1 MKLKPIVRALAAVL
15 PFVASAAIAAPETD
29 LQSLR
34 EEIAQLK
41 SAYERRI
48 AALEAHLAAAAAPAA
63 ASLPAPVAPVA
74 TAPQPNAFNPEIS
87 AVLAGTYTN
96 ASRNPTRERR
106 PQGFL
111 PAGGEASPAVR
122 SFSLGESEIGLAAN
136 IDPLFRGN
144 LRLAIGADNALGVEE
159 ANIQTRGLSNGLNLK
174 FGRFFSAI
182 GYLNEQHPH
191 TWDFIDAALPYQAFL
206 AGKLGYDGVQ
216 ARWLAPTPMFLEFG
230 AETGR
235 AGGFPG
241 TDGSRNKNGSLSGSL
256 FARLGDDVGDSH
268 SWRAGL
274 SYFRTRPQDRDYD
287 DVDSTGTTVTNRFSG
302 TSRTLA
308 TDFVWKWAPRGNA
321 TERSFTL
328 QSELFRRRESGE
340 LSYDV
345 AAASLG
351 TATAGYRADQSGG
364 YAQGVWQF
372 ARGWRAGYRYDWL
385 QPGKLS
391 VGLVDNGTLAAA
403 DLPLLQAYRPHRQS
417 LMASWSS
424 SEFATVRLLLARDA
438 TRPGAADN
446 QVWLQYVMSLGAHG
460 AHSF

>member
-1 MKLKPIVRALAAVL
+1 MKLKSIVWAMAAVL
-15 PFVASAAIAAPETD
+15 PWAASPALAAADPD
-29 LQSLR
+29 LQALR

-63 ASLPAPVAPVA
+63 APLVARVATPA

-106 PQGFL
+106 AQGFL

-159 ANIQTRGLSNGLNLK
+159 ANIQTRGLGRGLNLK

-216 ARWLAPTPMFLEFG
+216 AKWLAPTPVFLEFG

-287 DVDSTGTTVTNRFSG
+287 DVDSTGTAVTNRFSG

-308 TDFVWKWAPRGNA
+308 TDIVWKWAPQGNA
-321 TERSFTL
+321 TARSLTL

-345 AAASLG
+345 NGANLPG
-351 TATAGYRADQSGG
+351 GYRADQSGG

-385 QPGKLS
+385 QPGKVS

-403 DLPLLQAYRPHRQS
+403 DFPLLQAYRPHRQS